1 MSSINSSYEKGSPL
15 DLVSKKLAELK
26 KENVR
31 DIAAIVTYEDLFSK
45 LDNNL
50 DVNLS
55 DLLKL
60 KELGSTKFNTGIKKL
75 KDECMDD
82 AKAKGHE
89 IDENGLYCKKCKIN
103 VCDATSVECPINTLS
118 IPSSSQPSMSKA
130 NPWADF
136 DIGPYKLPEATLFTQ
151 GQLAT
156 ASHPSSSAAVLNIRP
171 YKLPEATAPLPSLTR
186 HNTYFSHHKKGGR
199 RTLRK
204 KSTLRKQRKRR
215 NKRTLH
221 KRH

>member
-15 DLVSKKLAELK
+15 DLVSNKLAELE
-26 KENVR
+26 KENVK
-31 DIAAIVTYEDLFSK
+31 DIAAIVTYKDLFSK

-82 AKAKGHE
+82 AKDKGHE

-118 IPSSSQPSMSKA
+118 MPSSSQPSMSKA
-130 NPWADF
+130 NTWADF
-136 DIGPYKLPEATLFTQ
+136 EIGPYILPNLPKTYE
-151 GQLAT
+151 QLAT
-156 ASHPSSSAAVLNIRP
+156 ASYPSSSAADLNVLP